1 MDEVT
6 PTAGSGR
13 PTLRVVPMAD
23 GEDIATMLDPG
34 GLLDRAVLPGAAGG
48 LVLAQPP
55 EPEEDLDPRPLV
67 DIGHDERST
76 DWLRETIG
84 TGPLSSYFLRG
95 GQLVHCV
102 TLGEAGFKEPANG
115 HLDFDQITPTS
126 VPNLLARLSAT
137 YRFRRWNEKAGR
149 LTPLLFPRQPAA
161 NCVEAPAELPNVRT
175 LQGIVNTPIV
185 RPDGSILT
193 DPGYD
198 ADTGLVYLPN
208 SLDVGSIAARPSAE
222 ERAES
227 LGWLSYMIADFPFE
241 TADDHASFLGSL
253 LVPMLRSIAPPP
265 YKLLAINAHA
275 AGSGKG
281 YLAEALR
288 TIHHGPDGGVFRA
301 GLPHAPDEFRKWITS
316 VLDAGG
322 GGVVQLDNIR
332 GGLGGDVLE
341 GLLTSYHYN
350 DRRLG
355 VSENVHS
362 INDRLWVATGN
373 NITLEGDMARRT
385 VWCTINPQVESPEN
399 RTQWRITRD
408 FGLSFPAWVAKYRSR
423 LVHSLLVLLRA
434 WVSEGMP
441 RGEYASSD
449 SYAEVTRVVRG
460 ILAVAGVQ
468 GTYDPKQAKQMSEDD
483 LELAR
488 FLHAVVDW
496 KGGEVWTASELLSAV
511 ELLPGTGGFDR
522 AVVPMQRGGSLPPP
536 SSLGKWLGHRKLR
549 GVDGL
554 QLYEAYNQKKTSY
567 WAVSKITQIG

>member
-6 PTAGSGR
+6 DSTAAR
-13 PTLRVVPMAD
+13 PRLTIVPMPD
-23 GEDIATMLDPG
+23 GQDVASMDNPER
-34 GLLDRAVLPGAAGG
+34 LLDMALSPG

-55 EPEEDLDPRPLV
+55 EPEQDDDPRPIV
-67 DIGHDERST
+67 EIGNDERST

-84 TGPLSSYFLRG
+84 TGPLSNYFLRG
-95 GQLVHCV
+95 GRLVHCV
-102 TLGEAGFKEPANG
+102 TLGEAGFKEPSNG

-126 VPNLLARLSAT
+126 VPNLLAKLSAT
-137 YRFRRWNEKAGR
+137 FRFRKWNNTAGR
-149 LTPLLFPRQPAA
+149 AVPLLYPRQPAA
-161 NCVEAPAELPNVRT
+161 NCVEAPEELPNVRT
-175 LQGIVNTPIV
+175 LHGIVNTPIV
-185 RPDGSILT
+185 RADGSILT

-208 SLDVGSIAARPSAE
+208 GIDIDVIDAHPSAAIRQE
-222 ERAES
+222 ALS
-227 LGWLSYMIADFPFE
+227 WLWYMSADFPFE
-241 TADDHASFLGSL
+241 TEDDRAAYLGSL
-253 LVPMLRSIAPPP
+253 LVPMLRAIAPPP
-265 YKLLAINAHA
+265 YKMLAINAHA

-322 GGVVQLDNIR
+322 GGVVQLDNVR

-362 INDRLWVATGN
+362 VNDRLWVATGN
-373 NITLEGDMARRT
+373 NLTLEGDMARRT
-385 VWCTINPQVESPEN
+385 VWCTINPGVESPEN
-399 RTQWRITRD
+399 RTDWRITRD
-408 FGLSFPAWVAKYRSR
+408 FGMSFPGWVAKYRSR
-423 LVHSLLVLLRA
+423 LIHSLLVLLRA
-434 WVSEGMP
+434 WVAEGMP

-460 ILAVAGVQ
+460 ILGVAGVP

-483 LELAR
+483 IELAQ
-488 FLHAVVDW
+488 FLHAVAEW
-496 KGGEVWTASELLSAV
+496 RGGQEWTASELLNAV
-511 ELLPGTGGFDR
+511 EAFPGAGGFER
-522 AVVPMQRGGSLPPP
+522 AVVPLQRNGHLPSPK
-536 SSLGKWLGHRKLR
+536 SLGRWLLHRKLR

-554 QLYEAYNQKKTSY
+554 QLYEHSNRKKISY
-567 WAVSKITQIG
+567 WAVAKINRV